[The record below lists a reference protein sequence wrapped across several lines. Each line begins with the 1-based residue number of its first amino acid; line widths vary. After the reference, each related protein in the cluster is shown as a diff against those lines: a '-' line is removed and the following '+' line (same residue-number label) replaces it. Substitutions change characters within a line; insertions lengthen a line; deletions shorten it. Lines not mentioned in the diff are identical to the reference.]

1 MAGQQAPFSLET
13 FSGEGLA
20 DARALWAAIVGPHRL
35 AIARSKSI
43 ELRQDAPAEI
53 YKNIGAADGYI
64 FVGVA
69 LPITAATNPLNV
81 LFGDNGDMLGT
92 NSNAPYVLNSQMGG
106 GGFGPSGFMQLLLP
120 GEQLYAQIVDTGI
133 AAGTTQRVVVAAV
146 TL

>member
-1 MAGQQAPFSLET
+1 MDGQQPPFSLET

-20 DARALWAAIVGPHRL
+20 SLRALWASIVGPHRL
-35 AIARSKSI
+35 AIARSKSVQ
-43 ELRQDAPAEI
+43 LRQDAPAEI
-53 YKNIGAADGYI
+53 YKNMGAADGYVM
-64 FVGVA
+64 VGVA
-69 LPITAATNPLNV
+69 LPVNAPTNPLSV
-81 LFGDNGDMLGT
+81 VFGDNGDMLGI
-92 NSNAPYVLNSQMGG
+92 NASAPYILTSQMGG